1 MEIHPPIKDRTTE
14 QLLDIIET
22 EEEWRPEVIDSVKQ
36 ELIKRG
42 IPTQTLEI
50 RKTIRTK
57 FNERIRKT
65 KERSTYT
72 SIEKVLIVL
81 TGPLL
86 VIFFRDILFFYSEG
100 YKRKNKQGWFYLLLG
115 FTLWGLGLYLYF
127 KIARR

>member
-127 KIARR
+127 KIAN